1 MKSVK
6 MLLIFA
12 LLGLLIFSC
21 SSKKSEQEYYDA
33 AKNSY
38 AKENYKEAV
47 AEFKELIKEYPKGQ
61 HAAEGLFMLGFIN
74 ANSLKDYKEA
84 EKYYKQFIKE
94 YPDHQLKDDAEY
106 ELKYLGKDL
115 NSLPIFSQ
123 TNQDST
129 K

>member
-6 MLLIFA
+6 ILLTIA
-12 LLGLLIFSC
+12 LLGMLIFSC
-21 SSKKSEQEYYDA
+21 SSKKTEKEYYEK

-38 AKENYKEAV
+38 SKEDYKLAITS
-47 AEFKELIKEYPKGQ
+47 FQELIKAYPKGK

-74 ANSLKDYKEA
+74 ANSLKDFKEA

-115 NSLPIFSQ
+115 NSLPLFNQ
-123 TNQDST
+123 TNQDSI

>member
-6 MLLIFA
+6 ILLSIALIGILVFA
-12 LLGLLIFSC
+12 C
-21 SSKKSEQEYYDA
+21 SQKKSEQEYYET

-38 AKENYKEAV
+38 AKEDYKSAI
-47 AEFKELIKEYPKGQ
+47 AEFKELLKEYPKGK

-74 ANSLKDYKEA
+74 ANSIKDYKEA

-94 YPDHQLKDDAEY
+94 YPDHQLRDDAEY

-115 NSLPIFSQ
+115 NSLPLFNQ

>member
-6 MLLIFA
+6 MLLIVA
-12 LLGLLIFSC
+12 LTGLLIFSC
-21 SSKKSEQEYYDA
+21 SSKKAEQEYYEA

-38 AKENYKEAV
+38 AKEDYKAAI
-47 AEFKELIKEYPKGQ
+47 AEFKELLQEYPKGK

-74 ANSLKDYKEA
+74 ANSLKDYQEA
-84 EKYYKQFIKE
+84 KKYYKQFIAE
-94 YPDHQLKDDAEY
+94 YPDHQLRDDAEY

-115 NSLPIFSQ
+115 NSLPLFNQ
-123 TNQDST
+123 TNQDSA